1 MICTLSPS
9 PQAGKP
15 DFFQQRLRDFIYE
28 IRFGASTD
36 VDRLHMHHEMGIPAS
51 SPNEIPL
58 CSVPAS
64 GEASARSI
72 PFSSPHKISDFA
84 GAP

>member
-1 MICTLSPS
+1 MICTLSSS

-36 VDRLHMHHEMGIPAS
+36 VDGLHMHREMGIPAS
-51 SPNEIPL
+51 SSNEIPL
-58 CSVPAS
+58 CSVPAC
-64 GEASARSI
+64 GEDSARSI
-72 PFSSPHKISDFA
+72 PFSSPHKIFDFA